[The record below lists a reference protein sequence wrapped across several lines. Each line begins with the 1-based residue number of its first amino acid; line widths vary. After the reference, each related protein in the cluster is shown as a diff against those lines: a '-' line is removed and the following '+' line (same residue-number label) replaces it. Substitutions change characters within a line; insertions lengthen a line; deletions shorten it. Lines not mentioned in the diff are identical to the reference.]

1 MKLQTQ
7 TQFQPNPNGHY
18 TSATEL
24 LQKLF
29 SNYVAVLFFFW
40 IKDSLIYSENSMYT
54 NVSI

>member
-7 TQFQPNPNGHY
+7 RQFQPNPNGHY

-29 SNYVAVLFFFW
+29 SNYVAVFFFFW

>member
-7 TQFQPNPNGHY
+7 TQFQHNPNGHY

-29 SNYVAVLFFFW
+29 SNYVAVFFFLD
-40 IKDSLIYSENSMYT
+40 KR
-54 NVSI
+54 

>member
-7 TQFQPNPNGHY
+7 TQLQPNPNGHY

-29 SNYVAVLFFFW
+29 SDYVAVFFFG